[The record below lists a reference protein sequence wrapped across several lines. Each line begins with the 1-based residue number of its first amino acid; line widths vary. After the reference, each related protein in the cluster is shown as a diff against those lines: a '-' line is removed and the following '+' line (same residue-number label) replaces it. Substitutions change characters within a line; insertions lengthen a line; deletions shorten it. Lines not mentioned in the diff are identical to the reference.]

1 MARGFYPLE
10 ENPEYQDEV
19 ERLLNTDPVRAEDSF
34 FGSLL
39 LRILNNIKAAWLK
52 AVAAKE
58 TADKAIPAAE
68 KGAPG
73 GVATLSPDGKLEVT
87 VTAGEVGAMPA
98 NTPIVPPTRKVAGK
112 PLTSDITLGP
122 GDVGAAPAK
131 HTHTPAE
138 AGAAAANHTH
148 TAAQVGASP
157 SNHTH
162 TAAQVGA
169 AAAGHTHTPAQAGAA
184 AASHTHAAGQV
195 TAGTLAAGVVAS
207 FGTDYGTTRLR
218 NIRAGIAD
226 LTPGVSALNNGEIY
240 IVYE

>member
-39 LRILNNIKAAWLK
+39 LRILNNIKATWLK

-148 TAAQVGASP
+148 TAAQVGA
-157 SNHTH
+157 
-162 TAAQVGA
+162 

-218 NIRAGIAD
+218 NIRAGTAD

>member
-87 VTAGEVGAMPA
+87 VTAGEVGALPA

-169 AAAGHTHTPAQAGAA
+169 AAA
-184 AASHTHAAGQV
+184 SHTHAAGQV

-207 FGTDYGTTRLR
+207 FGTDYGTSRLR
-218 NIRAGIAD
+218 NIRAGTAD

>member
-87 VTAGEVGAMPA
+87 VTAGEVGALPA

-169 AAAGHTHTPAQAGAA
+169 AAA
-184 AASHTHAAGQV
+184 SHTHAAGQV

-218 NIRAGIAD
+218 NIRAGTAD

>member
-10 ENPEYQDEV
+10 ENPEYRDEV

-87 VTAGEVGAMPA
+87 VTAGEVGALPA

-169 AAAGHTHTPAQAGAA
+169 AAA
-184 AASHTHAAGQV
+184 SHTHAAGQV

-218 NIRAGIAD
+218 NIRAGTAD

>member
-87 VTAGEVGAMPA
+87 VTAGEVGALPA

-169 AAAGHTHTPAQAGAA
+169 AAA
-184 AASHTHAAGQV
+184 SHTHAAGQV
-195 TAGTLAAGVVAS
+195 TAGTLPAGVVAS

-218 NIRAGIAD
+218 NIRAGTAD

>member
-87 VTAGEVGAMPA
+87 VTAGEVGALPA

-169 AAAGHTHTPAQAGAA
+169 AAA
-184 AASHTHAAGQV
+184 SYTHAAGQV

-218 NIRAGIAD
+218 NIRAGTAD

>member
-39 LRILNNIKAAWLK
+39 LRILNNIKAVWLK

-148 TAAQVGASP
+148 TAAQVGA
-157 SNHTH
+157 
-162 TAAQVGA
+162 

-218 NIRAGIAD
+218 NIRAGTAD

>member
-87 VTAGEVGAMPA
+87 VTAGEVGALPA

-122 GDVGAAPAK
+122 GAVGAAPAK

-169 AAAGHTHTPAQAGAA
+169 AAA
-184 AASHTHAAGQV
+184 SHTHAAGQV

-218 NIRAGIAD
+218 NIRAGTAD

>member
-10 ENPEYQDEV
+10 ENPEYQDEI

-148 TAAQVGASP
+148 TAAQVGA
-157 SNHTH
+157 
-162 TAAQVGA
+162 

-218 NIRAGIAD
+218 NIRAGTAD

>member
-10 ENPEYQDEV
+10 ENPEYQDEI

-39 LRILNNIKAAWLK
+39 LRILNNIKATWLK

-148 TAAQVGASP
+148 TAAQVGA
-157 SNHTH
+157 
-162 TAAQVGA
+162 

-218 NIRAGIAD
+218 NIRAGTAD

>member
-87 VTAGEVGAMPA
+87 VTAGEVGALPA

-169 AAAGHTHTPAQAGAA
+169 V

-218 NIRAGIAD
+218 NIRAGTAD